1 MDTSLFAFPP
11 GDSNKRTPMEKDG
24 SDDDEGPTKRP
35 NLGMET
41 GDKSLTVR
49 LLVSNSTAG
58 SIIGKGGES
67 ITEFQDQS
75 QSRIQISKSKNYFP
89 QTQER
94 MLLITGTV
102 KAILTALHL
111 MLSKFQTEDSL
122 SGFLV
127 DGSLP
132 LKLCMP
138 NSCCGAIIGKGGSTI
153 QEFQND
159 SGASIKVQSQD
170 ARPAG
175 VDDRTVTVSG
185 SVDQQ
190 LRAVALVLAK
200 VAEGSN
206 YNIPQAFPPYLSSGG
221 SMGAPILGGGLPGM
235 PGAPSLPGM
244 MGVPGM
250 MGLHSAPA
258 PAAALP
264 GMPGMALPQ
273 APAVQPGGIQVISPH
288 TLPAAMPAVEEAT
301 VTVAVPDEYVGAVV
315 GKGGR
320 TVTEMQAVTG
330 VRIKISARDDFME
343 GTKNRKVMLIGSL
356 DRIKMAQNLIT
367 QKVQEEAAAIQARS
381 MRPADVM

>member
-1 MDTSLFAFPP
+1 
-11 GDSNKRTPMEKDG
+11 MEPLDIW
-24 SDDDEGPTKRP
+24 
-35 NLGMET
+35 
-41 GDKSLTVR
+41 VQ
-49 LLVSNSTAG
+49 
-58 SIIGKGGES
+58 GGES

-122 SGFLV
+122 ATFLV
-127 DGSLP
+127 GGSLP

-153 QEFQND
+153 QEFQGD
-159 SGASIKVQSQD
+159 SGADIKVQSQD

-190 LRAVALVLAK
+190 LRAIALILAK
-200 VAEGSN
+200 VTESSN
-206 YNIPQAFPPYLSSGG
+206 YNIPQAFPLYLSSGG
-221 SMGAPILGGGLPGM
+221 GGGLGASSVLGGGMQGM
-235 PGAPSLPGM
+235 GGMAGLPGM
-244 MGVPGM
+244 MGMPSMV
-250 MGLHSAPA
+250 GLPSGAG
-258 PAAALP
+258 AAALP
-264 GMPGMALPQ
+264 GMPGMAAA
-273 APAVQPGGIQVISPH
+273 APAMQQGGIQVISPH
-288 TLPAAMPAVEEAT
+288 AMPAPMPAVEEAT

-320 TVTEMQAVTG
+320 TVTEMQAITG

-343 GTKNRKVMLIGSL
+343 GTKNRKVMLIGSME
-356 DRIKMAQNLIT
+356 RIKMAQNLIT

-381 MRPADVM
+381 MRPADAM

>member
-1 MDTSLFAFPP
+1 
-11 GDSNKRTPMEKDG
+11 
-24 SDDDEGPTKRP
+24 
-35 NLGMET
+35 
-41 GDKSLTVR
+41 
-49 LLVSNSTAG
+49 
-58 SIIGKGGES
+58 
-67 ITEFQDQS
+67 
-75 QSRIQISKSKNYFP
+75 
-89 QTQER
+89 

-111 MLSKFQTEDSL
+111 MLSKFQTEGSL

-221 SMGAPILGGGLPGM
+221 GMGAPVLGGGLPG
-235 PGAPSLPGM
+235 LPGM

-250 MGLHSAPA
+250 VGLPLPPA

-264 GMPGMALPQ
+264 GMPGMALPP
-273 APAVQPGGIQVISPH
+273 APAVQQGGIQVISPH
-288 TLPAAMPAVEEAT
+288 TLPAAAPAAEEAT

-367 QKVQEEAAAIQARS
+367 QKVQEEAAAIQARTV
-381 MRPADVM
+381 RAADVM

>member
-1 MDTSLFAFPP
+1 
-11 GDSNKRTPMEKDG
+11 
-24 SDDDEGPTKRP
+24 
-35 NLGMET
+35 
-41 GDKSLTVR
+41 
-49 LLVSNSTAG
+49 
-58 SIIGKGGES
+58 
-67 ITEFQDQS
+67 
-75 QSRIQISKSKNYFP
+75 
-89 QTQER
+89 

-138 NSCCGAIIGKGGSTI
+138 NSSCGAIIGKGGSTI

-221 SMGAPILGGGLPGM
+221 GMGAPVLGGGLPGL
-235 PGAPSLPGM
+235 PGLPGM

-250 MGLHSAPA
+250 VGLPPPPA

-264 GMPGMALPQ
+264 GMPGMALPP
-273 APAVQPGGIQVISPH
+273 APAVQQGGIQVISPH
-288 TLPAAMPAVEEAT
+288 TLPAAAPAAEEAT

-367 QKVQEEAAAIQARS
+367 QKVQEEAAAIQARTV
-381 MRPADVM
+381 RAADVM